1 MGFYLFSDF
10 SLVTS
15 SFLISHYIKDSQCKT
30 GQDRRQNRTGERTG
44 KDRTDQDRT
53 GRDMGQRQKTGHR
66 TGQERTGQDITG
78 PGTEDQVKASV
89 VSLLEKLRLFEMVD
103 FVVLRHGHDI
113 ILNRQELGALH
124 RDFYAK
130 GGELA
135 LNLDSRLHNLESKF
149 NDMMKVI
156 V

>member
-1 MGFYLFSDF
+1 MILNCHTAR
-10 SLVTS
+10 LE
-15 SFLISHYIKDSQCKT
+15 
-30 GQDRRQNRTGERTG
+30 RQ
-44 KDRTDQDRT
+44 KDRVRLLSA
-53 GRDMGQRQKTGHR
+53 KK
-66 TGQERTGQDITG
+66 TG

-156 V
+156 VWGMGRAYI